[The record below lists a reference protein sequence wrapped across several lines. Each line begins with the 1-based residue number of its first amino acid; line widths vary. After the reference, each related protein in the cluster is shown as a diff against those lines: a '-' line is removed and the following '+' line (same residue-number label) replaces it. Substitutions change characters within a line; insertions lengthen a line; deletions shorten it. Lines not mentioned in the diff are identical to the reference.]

1 MSRDEAINY
10 LICSGMSQEQI
21 DTVVEAL
28 SGKCDECPCDGCRY
42 ELNSTNGNPCYSC
55 RYESY

>member
-10 LICSGMSQEQI
+10 LISSGMSQEQI

-28 SGKCDECPCDGCRY
+28 SGKCED
-42 ELNSTNGNPCYSC
+42 NFKKQFNG
-55 RYESY
+55 RKGQ